1 MSLVDTLLARR
12 SVMFTSPLSMAECR
26 DRIGPS
32 STPSVFGSGA
42 NGTSPFIVNFNAAT
56 AKSSLTKPWSKWET
70 RRGRCSLW
78 VRFETQADGTFVE
91 VTAGL
96 SPALVVNYA
105 LLWLSCQL
113 AMPGT
118 HSRTGPRCCTRP
130 AAATPRSAAWDSVDS
145 SDRACCSWLVSRL
158 VAKRRT
164 SFRHSRVFSGPS
176 PHLRS
181 EPYLQREHAHSRS
194 YAEIGS

>member
-1 MSLVDTLLARR
+1 MSLADTILARR

-42 NGTSPFIVNFNAAT
+42 NGTSPFIVNWRGDNEVR
-56 AKSSLTKPWSKWET
+56 LMKPWGRFS
-70 RRGRCSLW
+70 RRRRPQCVLW

-105 LLWLSCQL
+105 LLWLFFGGL
-113 AMPGT
+113 ALANFHAVLHAPGGN
-118 HSRTGPRCCTRP
+118 RPLALAFFGLLGPCMLFLARFTVGRQAP
-130 AAATPRSAAWDSVDS
+130 N
-145 SDRACCSWLVSRL
+145 LVSTL
-158 VAKRRT
+158 ESVLGAVT
-164 SFRHSRVFSGPS
+164 SPT
-176 PHLRS
+176 L
-181 EPYLQREHAHSRS
+181 
-194 YAEIGS
+194 